1 MRKQLVKLIILL
13 SLGLFASCSPEVYYQ
28 LVNTKPITEGLIK
41 KENSIVFEDENCV
54 IHYNLWGSGGTTQI
68 VMENKTDEDI
78 YLDMTSTFFLFNG
91 FAIDLYTGKS
101 KYSGV
106 AESSGSTIHWGWGIF
121 SNARRV
127 MNAAEVNLERSVVVV
142 PAKLSK
148 VIGETN
154 SVINKTLYRD
164 CNLFLIPQKGN
175 IVSSS
180 FSLSDT
186 PYTFGLRIAYLVG
199 SSHEQIT
206 VRNEFY
212 VDKITNYPYDMFIK
226 SYKDSSAVCP
236 DETVKY
242 KEMKSY
248 IYKDVDAFYIK
259 YNLHSGANFTITT
272 MHKH

>member
-1 MRKQLVKLIILL
+1 MRIFFFKIGAFFF
-13 SLGLFASCSPEVYYQ
+13 LGVMVSCTPNAYYQ
-28 LVNTKPITEGLIK
+28 LVNTKPKTEGLIK
-41 KENSIVFEDENCV
+41 RENSIVYEDENCV
-54 IHYNLWGSGGTTQI
+54 IHYNFWENGGTIQI
-68 VMENKTDEDI
+68 VLENKTNEDI